1 MKASQFSC
9 GNVCLLAAAMAAAMA
24 PPTDRATEAL
34 AVLAEATRSIHA
46 EQPLQQRVHRL
57 FEVLRAEL
65 HFRDARLTCW
75 LQSAMPGTL
84 RQQFYSIDGWP
95 YPWDDE
101 LMRRVALGETLE
113 ARTIVVSNAAAPGE
127 HLPAVQAAYLGM
139 PIRWGPRLWGV
150 LEFRAERN
158 QPFEPAHCDLVA
170 ALAPQLAIAVA
181 REGQRLARSPAGAS
195 DGETPAGLTL
205 TPLRQQQLAAID
217 RRLEAM
223 LGVHDLLSLLLR
235 HALEHTGAEAGAIA
249 LVDHDAGEL
258 VIHVYEGYPHE
269 QWGQLPA
276 HHRHRLSW
284 ERGLAGRAARLG
296 RALLVRDVTLQPDPP
311 PAGPGARAELAAPI
325 LVEGRA
331 AAVIILDSSR
341 SNAFGEEELAFM
353 RALCE
358 RAAQPLHRAIHYQ
371 NALESASYLG
381 QVFASL
387 PTGLALL
394 DANGKVLRANPA
406 WYALLGIDCEHS
418 HSAFHVPIDLVETL
432 LPRLQDPLRL
442 TEFCAAS
449 LHSPTEHRVLRLH
462 LVNPTQE
469 LQILS
474 APTRDSQRRITGRLW
489 AISDVTR
496 EGEAERLKN
505 EFVSIVSHELR
516 TPLTS
521 ILGYTE
527 LLLNREFTAEERR
540 QFISTVYVEAGR
552 LSQLVEDL
560 LNFSRLEAGKVKLN
574 QWVTSLH
581 GIVAELTTQLHT
593 QLERHRLL
601 FDVAPVLP
609 PVFIDRDKVK
619 QIIFNLLTNAIK
631 YSPKGG
637 EITLEMREA
646 RSGDLPGDHP
656 PGRFVLVAVHDQGIG
671 IAPEELSRIWERF
684 YRVDNTNTR
693 RIGGTGLG
701 LSITRALVELHGG
714 RIWAESELGQ
724 GSSFFFTLPVAAEP
738 VPGKLDRR
746 GPRAR

>member
-1 MKASQFSC
+1 MEAPPFWG
-9 GNVCLLAAAMAAAMA
+9 GNVCLRAAAMTAAMA
-24 PPTDRATEAL
+24 LPTDRATEAL
-34 AVLAEATRSIHA
+34 AVLAEATHSIHA
-46 EQPLQQRVHRL
+46 DQPLQQRVHRL
-57 FEVLRAEL
+57 FEVLRPAL
-65 HFRDARLTCW
+65 RFRDARLTCW
-75 LQSAMPGTL
+75 LQSAMPGTV
-84 RQQFYSIDGWP
+84 RQQFYSVDGWP

-101 LMRRVALGETLE
+101 LMRRVALGTTIEG
-113 ARTIVVSNAAAPGE
+113 RTIVVSNAAALGE
-127 HLPAVQAAYLGM
+127 HLPTIQAGYLGL
-139 PIRWGPRLWGV
+139 PIRWGSRLWGV
-150 LEFRAERN
+150 LEFRAEHSQRFD
-158 QPFEPAHCDLVA
+158 PVHCDILA

-181 REGQRLARSPAGAS
+181 REGRQLAESPAGAS

-205 TPLRQQQLAAID
+205 TPQRQQQLAAVD
-217 RRLEAM
+217 RHLEAM
-223 LGVHDLLSLLLR
+223 LGVHELLSLLLR
-235 HALEHTGAEAGAIA
+235 RALEHTGAEAGAIA

-258 VIHVYEGYPHE
+258 VIYVYEGYPQE
-269 QWGQLPA
+269 QWRQLPNQQ
-276 HHRHRLSW
+276 RQRLSW

-296 RALLVRDVTLQPDPP
+296 RALLVRDVTLQPDLP

-331 AAVIILDSSR
+331 AAVIILDSPR
-341 SNAFGEEELAFM
+341 SNAFSEEELAFV

-358 RAAQPLHRAIHYQ
+358 RAALPLHRAIHYQ
-371 NALESASYLG
+371 NALESANHLG
-381 QVFASL
+381 QVFTSL

-394 DANGKVLRANPA
+394 DTNGKVLRANPS
-406 WYALLGIDCEHS
+406 WFGLLGIDRERGHA
-418 HSAFHVPIDLVETL
+418 AFHVPIDLVETL

-449 LHSPTEHRVLRLH
+449 LNAPTEHRVMRLH
-462 LVNPTQE
+462 LINPAQD

-474 APTRDSQRRITGRLW
+474 VPTYDSRHRVTGRLW

-527 LLLNREFTAEERR
+527 LLLNREFTADERR
-540 QFISTVYVEAGR
+540 QFISTVYVEASR

-574 QWVTSLH
+574 QWVTSLY

-601 FDVAPVLP
+601 FNVAPDLP

-631 YSPKGG
+631 YSPGG
-637 EITLEMREA
+637 SEISLEIREA
-646 RSGDLPGDHP
+646 QEDEFPGDHP

-671 IAPEELSRIWERF
+671 IAPEDLSRIWERF

-724 GSSFFFTLPVAAEP
+724 GSSFFFTLPVATEP
-738 VPGKLDRR
+738 AAGRK
-746 GPRAR
+746 ARSR

>member
-1 MKASQFSC
+1 MM
-9 GNVCLLAAAMAAAMA
+9 AAMAL
-24 PPTDRATEAL
+24 PTDRATETL
-34 AVLAEATRSIHA
+34 AVLAEATRTVQA
-46 EQPLQQRVHRL
+46 DQPLQQRVHRL

-65 HFRDARLTCW
+65 RFRDARLTCW
-75 LQSAMPGTL
+75 LQSAAPGTA
-84 RQQFYSIDGWP
+84 RRQFYSVDGWP

-101 LMRRVALGETLE
+101 LMRRVALGEGIET
-113 ARTIVVSNAAAPGE
+113 RTIVVSAAAGLSE
-127 HLPAVQAAYLGM
+127 HLPTVQGAYLGV
-139 PIRWGPRLWGV
+139 PIRWERRLWGM
-150 LEFRAERN
+150 LEFRAEHHHR
-158 QPFEPAHCDLVA
+158 FEPAHCALLA
-170 ALAPQLAIAVA
+170 ALAPQLAAAIA
-181 REGQRLARSPAGAS
+181 REGQQLVASPAGAS

-205 TPLRQQQLAAID
+205 TPQRQQQLAALD
-217 RRLEAM
+217 RRLEVT
-223 LGVHDLLSLLLR
+223 LGFHDLLSLLLR

-258 VIHVYEGYPHE
+258 IIHVYEGFSPEH
-269 QWGQLPA
+269 WRRLPA
-276 HHRHRLSW
+276 QQHQRLSW

-296 RALLVRDVTLQPDPP
+296 RALLVRDVTLQPDLPP
-311 PAGPGARAELAAPI
+311 VGPGARAELAAPI
-325 LVEGRA
+325 LVDGRV

-358 RAAQPLHRAIHYQ
+358 RAALPLHRAIHYQ
-371 NALESASYLG
+371 NALESANYLG
-381 QVFASL
+381 QVFANL
-387 PTGLALL
+387 PAGLALL

-406 WYALLGIDCEHS
+406 WYALLGINGEHD
-418 HSAFHVPIDLVETL
+418 HGAFHVPIDLVETL

-442 TEFCAAS
+442 TEFCATS
-449 LHSPTEHRVLRLH
+449 LHAPTEQRTLRLH

-474 APTRDSQRRITGRLW
+474 APTLDSQRRITGRLW
-489 AISDVTR
+489 AVNDVTR

-527 LLLNREFTAEERR
+527 LLLNREFGPEERR
-540 QFISTVYVEAGR
+540 QFISTVYMEAGR

-593 QLERHRLL
+593 QLERHRLV

-631 YSPKGG
+631 YSPQGK
-637 EITLEMREA
+637 EIILEMREA
-646 RSGDLPGDHP
+646 QTGDLPGDHP
-656 PGRFVLVAVHDQGIG
+656 PGRFVLVAVHDEGIG
-671 IAPEELSRIWERF
+671 IAPEDLSRIWERF

-701 LSITRALVELHGG
+701 LSISRALVELHGG

-724 GSSFFFTLPVAAEP
+724 GSSFFFTLPVATEATAGKK
-738 VPGKLDRR
+738 PG
-746 GPRAR
+746 AT